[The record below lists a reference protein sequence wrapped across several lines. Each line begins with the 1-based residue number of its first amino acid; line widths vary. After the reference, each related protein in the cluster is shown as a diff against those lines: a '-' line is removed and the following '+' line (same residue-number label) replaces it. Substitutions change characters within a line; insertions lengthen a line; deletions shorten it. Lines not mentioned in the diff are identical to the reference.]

1 MKRQEIERY
10 FSNLAGNAFIMKIRN
25 IQIRIEEYETEN
37 SLEKLDK
44 NLLALAQEAIKGS
57 YAPYSEFR
65 VGVALMLENG
75 EVIQGSNQENA
86 AYPSGLCAERVA
98 IFHAKSKYPDLKVK
112 SIAITA
118 SSDNFV
124 TRSPITPCGACRQ
137 VIAETESRQNDKIR
151 IIMKGQ
157 EGIVQAVDGIENLLP
172 LMFKEEQLKK
182 SKRK

>member
-1 MKRQEIERY
+1 
-10 FSNLAGNAFIMKIRN
+10 MKIRN
-25 IQIRIEEYETEN
+25 INIQIEEFESKE
-37 SLEKLDK
+37 SLDKREVELLEK
-44 NLLALAQEAIKGS
+44 AQEAIKGS

-65 VGVALMLENG
+65 VGVALLLDNG
-75 EVIQGSNQENA
+75 EIIQGSNQENA

-98 IFHAKSKYPDLKVK
+98 IFHAKSKYPNLKVK

-157 EGIVQAVDGIENLLP
+157 KGIVQAVNGIENLLP

-182 SKRK
+182 SKKK